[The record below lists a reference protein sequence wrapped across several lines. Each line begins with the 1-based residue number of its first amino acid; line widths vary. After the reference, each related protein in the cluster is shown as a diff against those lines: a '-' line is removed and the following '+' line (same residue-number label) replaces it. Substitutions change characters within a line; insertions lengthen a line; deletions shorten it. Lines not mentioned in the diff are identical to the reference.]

1 MSWTTIYIT
10 GTSDFREE
18 VKKRLEHSDIG
29 YMPGFIED
37 PSDTETH
44 DLYWIDGIDN
54 LRAFKL
60 AIGGKLVWKH
70 RLRFYSSLEAFL
82 ASQQAKTSDTAFT
95 EQERKL
101 IARMQAIL

>member
-10 GTSDFREE
+10 GTTDFREE
-18 VKKRLEHSDIG
+18 VKKKLEHSEIE
-29 YMPGFIED
+29 YMPGFIEN
-37 PSDTETH
+37 SQNMETH
-44 DLYWIDGIDN
+44 DLYWIDHIDN
-54 LRAFKL
+54 LKAFKL

-82 ASQQAKTSDTAFT
+82 ASQQAKSDSSFT
-95 EQERKL
+95 EQEKKM